1 MGKRYLM
8 RASMSPLDNPT
19 AAEAIGSD
27 LIWGNTGNLLFFQS
41 VYRALLTDSE
51 TIIDCID
58 VDREYDRSQAEEIN
72 EKYDAF
78 IVPLANAFRKSFA
91 RGLSYLTSL
100 IEKLSIPV
108 IVIGVGY
115 QGGLREDITASRSWD
130 EGVRRFCKAVLKHSA
145 GIGIRG
151 EITASYLKH
160 LGFRQEQDFTV
171 IGCPSLFTYGKQL
184 PQPKEP
190 TIGPGLKVNFSC
202 SVTLKNDYHKLFG
215 RLRKEFADYYYI
227 PQNTYE
233 LQSLYCG
240 LELAESCP
248 FIREVP
254 ADYIGRQDGQA
265 YLENR
270 VRGFFTAASWLGFL
284 QERDM
289 NIGTRIHGSIAGVL
303 AGLPVFVIPPDTR
316 VMELVTYHEL
326 PHALLEEIALDKPF
340 SELLEKIDFT
350 QIRRN
355 HPERFERYH
364 GFLKASGL
372 ETIYDFGMEEAGK
385 APLDAL
391 MAKVNYAGAVVPFR
405 WASVEEQQRV
415 IAYWNSLYKQAQQAR
430 PLQSISDLVKE
441 KRLSFSSLAREGL
454 EVTKYLITRKR

>member
-51 TIIDCID
+51 TVIDCID

-151 EITASYLKH
+151 EISIAFKEKLEALRDVKVVLWDERLTTVTAQRSMIASNMNRQKRKKMVDTMAAVIILQSYL
-160 LGFRQEQDFTV
+160 D
-171 IGCPSLFTYGKQL
+171 S
-184 PQPKEP
+184 
-190 TIGPGLKVNFSC
+190 
-202 SVTLKNDYHKLFG
+202 
-215 RLRKEFADYYYI
+215 RK
-227 PQNTYE
+227 
-233 LQSLYCG
+233 
-240 LELAESCP
+240 
-248 FIREVP
+248 
-254 ADYIGRQDGQA
+254 
-265 YLENR
+265 
-270 VRGFFTAASWLGFL
+270 
-284 QERDM
+284 
-289 NIGTRIHGSIAGVL
+289 
-303 AGLPVFVIPPDTR
+303 
-316 VMELVTYHEL
+316 
-326 PHALLEEIALDKPF
+326 
-340 SELLEKIDFT
+340 
-350 QIRRN
+350 
-355 HPERFERYH
+355 
-364 GFLKASGL
+364 
-372 ETIYDFGMEEAGK
+372 
-385 APLDAL
+385 
-391 MAKVNYAGAVVPFR
+391 
-405 WASVEEQQRV
+405 
-415 IAYWNSLYKQAQQAR
+415 
-430 PLQSISDLVKE
+430 
-441 KRLSFSSLAREGL
+441 
-454 EVTKYLITRKR
+454 